1 MPVGSRR
8 TTLSNNHRPHFSHPA
23 EETFAQILDFY
34 AIEWQ
39 YEPRTFPL
47 EWDEKGNVTMAF
59 TPDFYLPQQDLFI
72 ELTTLRPSLAT
83 IKNRKL
89 RLMSELYPDIH
100 IKLLKRRE
108 LRDLMIKFGLT
119 TQAETIRGTHAQP
132 AIPVSQPQ
140 NYE

>member
-1 MPVGSRR
+1 
-8 TTLSNNHRPHFSHPA
+8 
-23 EETFAQILDFY
+23 
-34 AIEWQ
+34 
-39 YEPRTFPL
+39 
-47 EWDEKGNVTMAF
+47 MAF

-108 LRDLMIKFGLT
+108 LRPDDQVWTYHPGRDHPRNPCPTGCSCFPTAKLRMNTNSKPLNAYGELAGDIRVKF
-119 TQAETIRGTHAQP
+119 
-132 AIPVSQPQ
+132 
-140 NYE
+140 

>member
-1 MPVGSRR
+1 M
-8 TTLSNNHRPHFSHPA
+8 SNKNSHKFAHAA
-23 EETFAQILDFY
+23 EESFAQILNFY

-47 EWDEKGNVTMAF
+47 EWDGDGNVTMAF
-59 TPDFYLPQQDLFI
+59 TPDFYLPQQNLFV

-89 RLMSELYPDIH
+89 RLMAELYPDVH

-108 LRDLMIKFGLT
+108 LHDLMLRFGLT
-119 TQAETIRGTHAQP
+119 SQAAQIRGSQSQQP
-132 AIPVSQPQ
+132 RSISQSQ
-140 NYE
+140 SYE